1 MSPTY
6 KNLKSYE
13 QAVAVCDLTVEFC
26 KKYLNPKSRT
36 VDQMEQAARSGKQNI
51 VEGCAAGKHN
61 PQTEIK
67 LLGVARASFEELLE
81 DYHDFLRQH
90 NFEIWSKDNPRS
102 LELRK
107 IPYRSDRFDKSDKTY
122 RSDMSDRAYKS
133 YMEEPEKIGNAMITL
148 INQTNYLLDQ
158 QIKGVK
164 RENDRTGV
172 VWEGQNQKLSR
183 IQREGMETEKRFDEW
198 IKKELEKIKIKNEN
212 V

>member
-1 MSPTY
+1 MTPTY
-6 KNLKSYE
+6 KNLKSYQ
-13 QAVAVCDLTVEFC
+13 QAVIVCDLTVEFC

-90 NFEIWSKDNPRS
+90 NLQVWNKDDPRS
-102 LELRK
+102 LELRNLA
-107 IPYRSDRFDKSDKTY
+107 YKT
-122 RSDMSDRAYKS
+122 DMSYTTYKS
-133 YMEEPEKIGNAMITL
+133 YMSESEKIGNCLITL

-164 RENDRTGV
+164 RVNESTGV
-172 VWEGQNQKLSR
+172 VWEGQNQRVAR
-183 IQREGMETEKRFDEW
+183 IQREGAEKEKNFDKW
-198 IKKELEKIKIKNEN
+198 INDELDKIQNKT
-212 V
+212 